1 MAEAVGGVP
10 RWARWAAHGAALSV
24 LPSGLWRIAIA
35 FGWDSGFGGF
45 LDPAHFP
52 GIGSLYLI
60 GLSLFAEALG
70 LLTLGLV
77 HRWGEV
83 LPGRVPLLGG
93 RRIPTAAAVVPA
105 ALGAVAVTLVT
116 FLGASTWTDS
126 ENMGSPDAPDGA
138 LWWVMTLCYA
148 PLLAWGPLLGAV
160 TVAYGLRRWRGSTA
174 GRGRGEQHGGVALR
188 GARLAGGQ
196 ARAAVGRGQA
206 QRPAVRQGDR
216 LPGRR

>member
-1 MAEAVGGVP
+1 MAETGVPGPVVVP
-10 RWARWAAHGAALSV
+10 RWVRWAAHGAALSV

-45 LDPAHFP
+45 LAPANFP
-52 GIGSLYLI
+52 GPGSFYLI

-83 LPGRVPLLGG
+83 LPGWVPSLGG

-105 ALGAVAVTLVT
+105 ALGAAAVTLVT
-116 FLGASTWTDS
+116 VSGALTWTDS

-160 TVAYGLRRWRGSTA
+160 TVAYGLRRRRGGHAA
-174 GRGRGEQHGGVALR
+174 GRGRGRERGEQHGGVALR
-188 GARLAGGQ
+188 GARLAGRE
-196 ARAAVGRGQA
+196 ARAAVG
-206 QRPAVRQGDR
+206 
-216 LPGRR
+216 GR